1 MHPAIIALRA
11 AFGLVLL
18 LMCSTPASAQNA
30 GYVGGLVFADI
41 REFGSSSAVPYYGNQ
56 FSLDATGVG
65 GGLRVGTVLHP
76 RWTLELSAE
85 AASKTMVDLDDG
97 VRILIYPPLPPFN
110 FRASA
115 RFVTVTTSLGFHQPA
130 MGRVRLG
137 YRAGFSFVRG
147 SYKSD
152 YPGYPIPADIFR
164 GAATADFVISGITV
178 SSIST
183 LPQFSTRTITQEHNA
198 GALALGFESAIDVTQ
213 RVAVVPEVRALVFSA
228 PYNGPGV
235 FLIRPGIGVRW
246 KF

>member
-1 MHPAIIALRA
+1 MHPAIIPHV

-18 LMCSTPASAQNA
+18 LMCSTPASAQDA
-30 GYVGGLVFADI
+30 GYVGGSVFADI
-41 REFGSSSAVPYYGNQ
+41 REFGSTSAVPYYGNQ

-65 GGLRVGTVLHP
+65 GGLRIGTFLHP
-76 RWTLELSAE
+76 RWSLELSAE
-85 AASKTMVDLDDG
+85 AGSKTTVDLDDV
-97 VRILIYPPLPPFN
+97 VRILIFPPPPFD

-115 RFVTVTTSLGFHQPA
+115 SFVTVTTSVGFHPPA

-147 SYKSD
+147 TYKSD
-152 YPGYPIPADIFR
+152 YPGYVVIPAGVFIRD
-164 GAATADFVISGITV
+164 AAGVTFPTIVPP
-178 SSIST
+178 
-183 LPQFSTRTITQEHNA
+183 PQFSARTVTQEHNA

-228 PYNGPGV
+228 PNNGPGV
-235 FLIRPGIGVRW
+235 FLIRPGVAVKW